1 MKYVSYDTR
10 QKFRF
15 NKTFR
20 DYQMR
25 VLQNAL
31 IHLKDNRIHIVAAP
45 GSGKTIL
52 GLELICRLGEP
63 ALVLSPTLSIRD
75 QWKQRFAESFIGEHN
90 LDDYVSTSLK
100 DIKFITSITYQTL
113 YSAFNRLKNRN
124 TSSKS
129 NNEEDMP
136 ADSNYDETDQDSTD
150 SWDNINEN
158 EDYENFDILNEIK
171 KAGIKT
177 ICLDEAHHLRAEWQ
191 RALETFLKKL
201 GKGYKII
208 ALTATPPY
216 DSSKAEWDKYVSVCG
231 EIDDEIFVPELVK
244 AKNLCYHQDY
254 IYFNYPGEDEL
265 NAIYEF
271 DSKIDAFVAD
281 LASEGLLYRLAN
293 ENLVFKDPDKY
304 LDICFDDEEDFIGFL
319 NLLNYSNEYIPP
331 DIRSLFL
338 NQRNNIVVDAG
349 FQFIFDHKELFPSD
363 LYDAIVSRLHD
374 AKLIEKNKVRN
385 IYDKKIN
392 KLMIQ
397 SIGKLESI
405 RQICISEF
413 NNMGHELRML
423 ILGDYIRKNY
433 LSDIGTNNAF
443 TQIGIVPIFETVRR
457 SLGTRAKIG
466 VLTGSLVILP
476 EATLNEISSIAEKN
490 RVSFNC
496 RPLVDGYV
504 VIENINKS
512 NVMVKIITGA
522 FQMGLIEILIGTKSL
537 LGEGWDSPNIN
548 SLILASFVGSYVLSN
563 QMRGRAIRTDPTNED
578 KTANIW
584 HLVTVEPAN
593 LFKNRFSMASTK
605 HLGDAVYNSSDFL
618 TLERR
623 FKTFVGP
630 HFTRDI
636 IENGIKRISIITPP
650 FNKAGIDRINKM
662 MLSLANDRE
671 GMKRKW
677 LRALGED
684 CHGTTKPCYG
694 VKPYEMQKQT
704 EIKRNVKPEVVFIN
718 HLYSILVTIGIA
730 LYWILFRLTFS
741 PGMMLKYSFALF
753 PGFIAY
759 NFLFLSLVKSKMFI
773 SRITSPKKRLKIQSE
788 AILKTYI
795 HMGLIRSKG
804 VRVKVE
810 TEGSEDSITISLA
823 GGTAREKEIFA
834 AALREMTAPIKK
846 QKYLLVYKSKSRI
859 KLISLATPCPDLIAQ
874 KREYVDYLKKQFQS
888 RMIPYDVVYTRNME
902 GRQILLNARKLS
914 LKNIDTALSECVE
927 RFVSI

>member
-31 IHLKDNRIHIVAAP
+31 IHLEDNRIHIVAAP

-100 DIKFITSITYQTL
+100 NIKFITSITYQTL
-113 YSAFNRLKNRN
+113 YFAFTRIKNSDAVN
-124 TSSKS
+124 KS
-129 NNEEDMP
+129 IIEEDMP
-136 ADSNYDETDQDSTD
+136 VNPNEDGTDADSTD
-150 SWDNINEN
+150 TWDNINEN
-158 EDYENFDILNEIK
+158 EDYGNFDILSEIK
-171 KAGIKT
+171 QAGIKT
-177 ICLDEAHHLRAEWQ
+177 TCLDEAHHLRAEWQ
-191 RALETFLKKL
+191 RTLETFLKKL

-216 DSSKAEWDKYVSVCG
+216 DSSKAEWDKYISVCG

-254 IYFNYPGEDEL
+254 IYFNYPDENEL

-271 DSKIDAFVAD
+271 DSKIDGFVAD
-281 LASEGLLYRLAN
+281 LADQGLLCRLAN

-319 NLLNYSNEYIPP
+319 NLLDYSNEYIPP
-331 DIRSLFL
+331 DIRAMFL

-349 FQFIFDHKELFPSD
+349 FQFIFNHKELFPAD
-363 LYDAIVSRLHD
+363 LYDAITARLHD
-374 AKLIEKNKVRN
+374 AKLIEKNKVIN

-405 RQICISEF
+405 KEICISEF
-413 NNMGHELRML
+413 NNMGHDLRML

-433 LSDIGTNNAF
+433 LSDVGTNNAF

-457 SLGTRAKIG
+457 SLGTRANIG

-476 EATLNEISSIAEKN
+476 EATLSEIGGIAEKH
-490 RVSFNC
+490 RVNFNC
-496 RPLVDGYV
+496 RPLVEGYV
-504 VIENINKS
+504 AIENISKS

-563 QMRGRAIRTDPTNED
+563 QMRGRAIRTDPMNQD

-593 LFKNRFSMASTK
+593 LFKNKFSRASMK
-605 HLGDAVYNSSDFL
+605 QSGDSVYNSSDFL

-630 HFTRDI
+630 HYTKDI
-636 IENGIKRISIITPP
+636 IENGIKRISIIAPP
-650 FNKAGIDRINKM
+650 FNKAGIDRINER

-671 GMKRKW
+671 GMKKKW

-684 CHGTTKPCYG
+684 YYG
-694 VKPYEMQKQT
+694 VRPYEMQKQT
-704 EIKRNVKPEVVFIN
+704 EIKRKVKPEVVFIN
-718 HLYSILVTIGIA
+718 HLYSILITIGAA

-741 PGMMLKYSFALF
+741 PGMLLKHSFALF

-759 NFLFLSLVKSKMFI
+759 NFLFFSLIKSKMFI
-773 SRITSPKKRLKIQSE
+773 SRITSSKKRLKIQAE

-795 HMGLIRSKG
+795 HMGLIRSEG
-804 VRVKVE
+804 VRVKAE
-810 TEGSEDSITISLA
+810 TKGSEDSITISLA

-846 QKYLLVYKSKSRI
+846 QKYLLVYKSRSRI
-859 KLISLATPCPDLIAQ
+859 KLVSLATPCPELIAQ

-888 RMIPYDVVYTRNME
+888 KMIPYDVVYTRNAE